1 MVARVLRN
9 SYLIFQK
16 YYDIIY
22 IENEKGLIQM
32 KNFDDFDTQIQID
45 EIVDETVYHYFAE
58 YPVDCDDGTIGDVI
72 YEWVK
77 STPNFVGAI

>member
-1 MVARVLRN
+1 
-9 SYLIFQK
+9 
-16 YYDIIY
+16 
-22 IENEKGLIQM
+22 M
-32 KNFDDFDTQIQID
+32 KNFDDFDTQVQID
-45 EIVDETVYHYFAE
+45 EIVDETVYHYFAG